1 MHLPTQNPRQGRVT
15 AAPERARPVPAAPRN
30 QPRMGTREAA
40 PRDPRPPRLTRA
52 PGQEAGGPLRPRG
65 AHSHEAGAARHQDP
79 LLEHRRRRGVRP
91 PRHRPRFTA
100 PAPRS
105 LSRTAAR
112 AWHGPVG
119 FTGRVAAPARGS
131 SKDRLPRSPRGSK
144 SGLVTLSEV
153 ADSGV
158 GAACAKGQYFP
169 STFSAD

>member
-1 MHLPTQNPRQGRVT
+1 
-15 AAPERARPVPAAPRN
+15 
-30 QPRMGTREAA
+30 MGTREAA

-91 PRHRPRFTA
+91 PRHRPRLTA

-153 ADSGV
+153 ADSGA

-169 STFSAD
+169 STFSGD